1 MNFEMKCLRCG
12 GKNVAASD
20 VQSTGRLYSRPKKT
34 TFLGILKTG
43 AHVNALTCLDCG
55 HVELFVDVKKTRAML
70 KIA

>member
-1 MNFEMKCLRCG
+1 MDFEMKCLRCG
-12 GKNVAASD
+12 GKNVKPSF
-20 VQSTGRLYSRPKKT
+20 VQSTGRIYLRPKKA
-34 TFLGILKTG
+34 TFLGVLKTG